1 MPASIFRYP
10 FRLSPRTR
18 NIQALDRDSKMRTP
32 LICFLLLVCL
42 LVMEAKSISVKKEH
56 KTDAKE
62 LEEALK
68 DLRESEL
75 NLHRGRAKENY
86 QEQLKAL
93 TEEESDAQS
102 GNGELRPEDY

>member
-1 MPASIFRYP
+1 
-10 FRLSPRTR
+10 
-18 NIQALDRDSKMRTP
+18 MRTP
-32 LICFLLLVCL
+32 LKCFLLLICL
-42 LVMEAKSISVKKEH
+42 LVMEAKSISLKKEH
-56 KTDAKE
+56 KTDAEE
-62 LEEALK
+62 LEETLK

-75 NLHRGRAKENY
+75 NLHKGHAKDNH